1 MADYTDGLGW
11 AKLDT
16 TAACHLAD
24 CMDMFQGR
32 AASKRRKM
40 LLFCYSKLNS
50 GKVPFFRLGYRT
62 IAKACDVSNDAARS
76 VL

>member
-11 AKLDT
+11 AKLDC

-40 LLFCYSKLNS
+40 LLFCYSK
-50 GKVPFFRLGYRT
+50 
-62 IAKACDVSNDAARS
+62 
-76 VL
+76 